1 MYNITFKYITLT
13 GPVTGPL
20 APTPYGESTSKIN
33 YTTFLISLLEV
44 LVVPAGI
51 EKKIII
57 MDHVISCYLQEVQ
70 QVHLVHH
77 YQEHPLVPV

>member
-1 MYNITFKYITLT
+1 MSKTSCKDNYKKGQILAYCMYNITFKYTTLT

-51 EKKIII
+51 EKR
-57 MDHVISCYLQEVQ
+57 
-70 QVHLVHH
+70 
-77 YQEHPLVPV
+77 

>member
-1 MYNITFKYITLT
+1 MYNITFKYILTLT

-33 YTTFLISLLEV
+33 YTTFVISLLEV

-51 EKKIII
+51 EKR
-57 MDHVISCYLQEVQ
+57 
-70 QVHLVHH
+70 
-77 YQEHPLVPV
+77 